1 MIITAR
7 DESETEW
14 DGRVS
19 GLDVGDAP
27 AIVLPCELGPSF
39 DVPADE
45 PVANLALARRLADR
59 LERARLAGDSHD
71 LRLAESLTLHVIEL
85 LESSTRAGAM
95 Q

>member
-1 MIITAR
+1 MDRTSIAAYEALTPTR
-7 DESETEW
+7 EH
-14 DGRVS
+14 
-19 GLDVGDAP
+19 
-27 AIVLPCELGPSF
+27 

-85 LESSTRAGAM
+85 LESSIRVGVV